1 MDWPKN
7 SKNAAPTIARQNAS
21 NVKGGTKMLKK
32 LGIAV
37 LAAASISFADDV
49 RADSMTL
56 AHSTWVGYGPFYIA
70 RDKGFFEE
78 EGVEIELQIMEN
90 TPLKMGAL
98 MAGQVDLVA
107 STADEF
113 PIYMKP
119 GKPLKYILAVDN
131 SNGGDGVVSN
141 KEIESIAD
149 LKGKKVAFEEG
160 SVSQFFINALLLEA
174 GMTQDDIEMVNMTAT
189 DAGVAFVAGRV
200 DAAVTWEPH
209 LTQGEQ
215 ADHGRRLV
223 DSSQKPGLI
232 VDVVA
237 VTEETMQ
244 ERGEELQAF
253 VRGWQRAL
261 DFLESNPD
269 EAYQIMSDGV
279 GGWLSDPGEFKAVVT
294 GIEYLDMDRNKE
306 MFGTDGA
313 PGTLHNTLGDAIT
326 IWSGFDK
333 VQVDGLAPDD
343 VIDSSYIQ

>member
-1 MDWPKN
+1 MKFARKILFVPI
-7 SKNAAPTIARQNAS
+7 IAS
-21 NVKGGTKMLKK
+21 LF
-32 LGIAV
+32 
-37 LAAASISFADDV
+37 SFSVEV
-49 RADSMTL
+49 RAETLTL

-78 EGVEIELQIMEN
+78 EGVDIELRIMEN
-90 TPLKMGAL
+90 TPLKMGAF

-119 GKPLKYILAVDN
+119 GTPVKYFLAVDN

-141 KEIESIAD
+141 KEIETVAD
-149 LKGKKVAFEEG
+149 LKGRTVAFEEG

-174 GMTQDDIEMVNMTAT
+174 GLGQDDIEMVNMTAT
-189 DAGVAFVAGRV
+189 DAGAAFVADRV

-215 ADHGRRLV
+215 TEHGHRLI

-237 VTEETMQ
+237 ATQDTIDKH
-244 ERGEELQAF
+244 GDKLKAF
-253 VRGWQRAL
+253 NRAWQRAL
-261 DFLESNPD
+261 EFLASNPA
-269 EAYQIMSDGV
+269 EGFQMMADGV
-279 GGWLSDPGEFKAVVT
+279 GGWLADPAEFEAVAT
-294 GIEYLDMDRNKE
+294 GVEYLDIDRNME
-306 MFGTDGA
+306 MFGTSDS
-313 PGTLHNTLGDAIT
+313 PGQLHNTLNDAIT

-333 VQVDGLAPDD
+333 VQVEGLTSAD
-343 VIDSSYIQ
+343 VLTTDYLN